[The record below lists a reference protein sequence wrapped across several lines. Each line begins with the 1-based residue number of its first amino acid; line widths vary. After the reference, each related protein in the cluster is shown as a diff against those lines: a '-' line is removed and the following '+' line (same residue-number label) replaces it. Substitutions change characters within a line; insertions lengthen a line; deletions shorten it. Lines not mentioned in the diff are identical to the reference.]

1 MTHTGTTDVLI
12 AGAGPVGLSAA
23 AELRRQGVRCRLV
36 DRLPARLPYAKA
48 VGIQPRTLEIWDRMG
63 LARTMLEAAAVLRG
77 QLTYVNGRERARI
90 ELTLP
95 PEVPYAFA
103 ALPQYETERL
113 LEEYVAG
120 LGTSVERGT
129 ELLSFAQDQDGV
141 TARLRK
147 ASGAEEEVRAD
158 YLIGCDGAH
167 STVRK
172 GLGLGYEGAAF
183 DEEYMLGDVETD
195 WDLPHGYVIRSS
207 HLAADG
213 STDDVLVCVPLP
225 GPDPGRYRMSMLVP
239 PELST
244 RADTVGEAIGDGAA
258 RNAAGAA
265 RNAAGA
271 ARNVAGAVR
280 NAVAAHGDRATHGD
294 SAADGD
300 SAAHGD
306 SAAQSDGVTHGLESG
321 RAPELHHLQAVVD
334 RLGPSPAV
342 LSHLRWSS
350 VFRISHRIVDRYA
363 DGRVFVAGDAA
374 HIHPP
379 TGAQGMNTGIQDAC
393 NLAWKLALVVRGE
406 AGPALLT
413 TYDAERRPIGEEVV
427 GRTVRH
433 ATQGIETD
441 PDDPRT
447 VLLREAQLLVNYRN
461 GPLTPTSTGTPETP
475 GAPPETPRPGDRA
488 PDCTGLTA
496 PGSAYPWRL
505 LDVLRG
511 RTAHV
516 ALLYTTTTAPTT
528 VPAAAAEAMKAIA
541 TAAPDLHVIALQVIA
556 ILPRET
562 ALDALPVA
570 AYRDAAGEFARLY
583 RPNGPT
589 VFVIRPDGYLGTRF
603 PLPDTAAALPAYLAA
618 LSPRMSPNSGVSIS
632 STRTDPMA

>member
-1 MTHTGTTDVLI
+1 MAHTGTTDVLI
-12 AGAGPVGLSAA
+12 VGAGPVGLSAA
-23 AELRRQGVRCRLV
+23 AELRRHGVRCRLV

-63 LARTMLEAAAVLRG
+63 LSRTVLEAAAVLRG
-77 QLTYVNGRERARI
+77 QLIYVNGRERARLD
-90 ELTLP
+90 LTLP
-95 PEVPYAFA
+95 PEVPYGFA

-120 LGTSVERGT
+120 LGTCVERGT
-129 ELLSFAQDQDGV
+129 ELLSFTQDKDGV
-141 TARLRK
+141 TARLRTT
-147 ASGAEEEVRAD
+147 SGTDEEVRTG

-195 WDLPHGYVIRSS
+195 WDLPHGYGVRSV
-207 HLAADG
+207 HHAADG

-225 GPDPGRYRMSMLVP
+225 GKGRYRMSMLVP

-244 RADTVGEAIGDGAA
+244 RTGEGLS
-258 RNAAGAA
+258 
-265 RNAAGA
+265 
-271 ARNVAGAVR
+271 
-280 NAVAAHGDRATHGD
+280 
-294 SAADGD
+294 SAPDADGV
-300 SAAHGD
+300 A
-306 SAAQSDGVTHGLESG
+306 HGLEVSSG
-321 RAPELHHLQAVVD
+321 TRAPELHHLQAVVD
-334 RLGPSPAV
+334 RLAPRAAV
-342 LSHLRWSS
+342 LSRLRWSS

-393 NLAWKLALVVRGE
+393 NQAWKLALVSRGE
-406 AGPALLT
+406 AGAALLT

-433 ATQGIETD
+433 ATQGIEAD

-447 VLLREAQLLVNYRN
+447 VLLREAQLLVGYRN
-461 GPLTPTSTGTPETP
+461 GPLAPRPSD
-475 GAPPETPRPGDRA
+475 PPETPRPGDRA

-496 PGSAYPWRL
+496 PASTYPWRL

-511 RTAHV
+511 RAGHV
-516 ALLYTTTTAPTT
+516 ALLYATDPTG
-528 VPAAAAEAMKAIA
+528 PAAAAEAVRTTLKA
-541 TAAPDLHVIALQVIA
+541 TGAAGPALEVIAVLA
-556 ILPRET
+556 RET
-562 ALDALPVA
+562 SPGLSAPDALPLP
-570 AYRDAAGEFARLY
+570 AYRDAGGEFARLY
-583 RPNGPT
+583 HPDGPT
-589 VFVIRPDGYLGTRF
+589 GFVIRPDGHLATRF
-603 PLPDTAAALPAYLAA
+603 PLSEAGTAVPAYLRT
-618 LSPRMSPNSGVSIS
+618 LSTPP
-632 STRTDPMA
+632 STPGRTQHQSQHQPTRRTLTD

>member
-63 LARTMLEAAAVLRG
+63 LARPMLEAAAVLRG
-77 QLTYVNGRERARI
+77 QLTYVNGQERARI

-129 ELLSFAQDQDGV
+129 ELLSFTQDQDGV

-147 ASGAEEEVRAD
+147 ASGAEEEVRAG

-225 GPDPGRYRMSMLVP
+225 GPGPGRYRMSMLVP

-244 RADTVGEAIGDGAA
+244 RADTVGKATGDGAA
-258 RNAAGAA
+258 RNAAGA
-265 RNAAGA
+265 
-271 ARNVAGAVR
+271 VR
-280 NAVAAHGDRATHGD
+280 NAGAAHGDG
-294 SAADGD
+294 AAN
-300 SAAHGD
+300 GD

-406 AGPALLT
+406 AGPVLLT

-461 GPLTPTSTGTPETP
+461 GPLTPTSTGAPETP
-475 GAPPETPRPGDRA
+475 SPGDPPETPRPGDRA

-528 VPAAAAEAMKAIA
+528 VAAAAAEAMKATA
-541 TAAPDLHVIALQVIA
+541 AAAPDPHVIALQVIA
-556 ILPRET
+556 ILPRDT

-618 LSPRMSPNSGVSIS
+618 LSPRMSPNAGVSIS